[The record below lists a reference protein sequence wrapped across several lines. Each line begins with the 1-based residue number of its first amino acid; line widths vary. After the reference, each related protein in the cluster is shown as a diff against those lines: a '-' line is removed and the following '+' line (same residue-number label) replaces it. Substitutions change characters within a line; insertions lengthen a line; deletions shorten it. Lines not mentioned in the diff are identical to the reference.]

1 MAERSYIIR
10 NAAGE
15 EVGRQTWD
23 EALAPILKD
32 GETADLVRE
41 AEEVALA
48 DLAQAQDA
56 ERTALIEAQHGAET
70 APEAADPAA

>member
-1 MAERSYIIR
+1 MAERTFIIR

-32 GETADLVRE
+32 GEPADLVRE

-48 DLAQAQDA
+48 DLVRAQGA
-56 ERTALIEAQHGAET
+56 ERNALIEAHHDV
-70 APEAADPAA
+70 APEATDPAA